1 MRAACAFSS
10 SRFTKAAT
18 RSSQLRRERVLGR
31 PKRIMQAG
39 PRIPV
44 GARPQRAGAG
54 PTCWADT
61 APHSL
66 ERRRGLPGR
75 LGRREA
81 PPLDAVL
88 ACRAWST
95 LAEHLLDDVPAR
107 WNPQGWPSMR
117 ASFGRPL
124 IGISS
129 QTAGPACGILGPV
142 DFRLAL
148 AIRAAKHAL
157 RRPRTILSTASSR
170 ALVLLR
176 SWAPPEAVLRFDSYF
191 HRNS

>member
-1 MRAACAFSS
+1 LRAACAFSS

-129 QTAGPACGILGPV
+129 QTAGPACGILGQPCGFQACAR
-142 DFRLAL
+142 DSGGQACSP
-148 AIRAAKHAL
+148 K
-157 RRPRTILSTASSR
+157 TENYS
-170 ALVLLR
+170 
-176 SWAPPEAVLRFDSYF
+176 FDSELACARAVTF
-191 HRNS
+191 VGPPRSSAPI